1 MTMRAVIDRPI
12 VETNSWGEKSVIG
25 YQPLGSVPC
34 FAWYD
39 DKALVIDSDKIASVG
54 DIKALVPIGS
64 GMRAGDVVRNVLDRA
79 GAVRFQGPMVAK
91 TVVRRSNHLL
101 AELESHV
108 S

>member
-1 MTMRAVIDRPI
+1 MRAVIERPT
-12 VETNSWGEKSVIG
+12 VETNSWGEKSVVG

-64 GMRAGDVVRNVLDRA
+64 GIRAGDVVRNVLDRRGVVTFA
-79 GAVRFQGPMVAK
+79 GPMVVK
-91 TVVRRSNHLL
+91 TVIRRRNHLL